1 MDSREAGETVRC
13 SEDCGLDLVAMV
25 GLRFGARAL
34 GVVTTVGGSEGFSLG
49 PGIGADA
56 GVGLVA
62 IVGHSEE
69 CGMGYAAMTGCSE
82 GRGLGFV
89 ATDGCDE
96 GLDLGARAVRLG
108 DSRESA
114 STEGRGGTVGM
125 GWSAGGLGDSRAQRM
140 RRRGSGAA

>member
-1 MDSREAGETVRC
+1 M
-13 SEDCGLDLVAMV
+13 
-25 GLRFGARAL
+25 

-114 STEGRGGTVGM
+114 STEVRGGR
-125 GWSAGGLGDSRAQRM
+125 WEWGG
-140 RRRGSGAA
+140 RREGLVTRGSRG